1 MRRASRDDVMKQ
13 RVEICCVVDGL
24 HSPVGCPQS
33 KAGLCGRRYVC
44 GFWFN
49 STPLNREDNHAL
61 EHHVGIV
68 YRIPA
73 KKEHDQHR
81 SNEKKKLTYNYTMF

>member
-1 MRRASRDDVMKQ
+1 MWLTASILLLDVLNLKLG
-13 RVEICCVVDGL
+13 CVD
-24 HSPVGCPQS
+24 
-33 KAGLCGRRYVC
+33 VC